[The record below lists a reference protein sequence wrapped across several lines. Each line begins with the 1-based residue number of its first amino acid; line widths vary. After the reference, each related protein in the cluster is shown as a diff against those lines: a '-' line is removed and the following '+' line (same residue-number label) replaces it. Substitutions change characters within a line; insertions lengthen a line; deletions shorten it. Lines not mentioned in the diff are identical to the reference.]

1 MKNYRNAVAAL
12 VLALALTTPASAGII
27 YTVKPSPSPTPTTTS
42 ATQAGTTDGIIY
54 TGAAESASGATDSV
68 MGVALSLLQ
77 NLLTLL

>member
-1 MKNYRNAVAAL
+1 MRNFRNAIAAL
-12 VLALALTTPASAGII
+12 VLTFVLTAPAFAGII
-27 YTVKPSPSPTPTTTS
+27 YTNKPSPPPPPTS